1 MIWKFPL
8 EKFILDKWSLNPSKK
23 FNSFGKV
30 YFEEYLFNSYKIE
43 WFLWKSFSRT
53 VVNQIFQ
60 KSLIPSKLFLDNLN
74 HSWYNNLVMKHK
86 ILRKIFFI
94 VEFLLIPFYLFYF
107 YVLRTNVG
115 MIILATIA
123 ASIWLAIWLL

>member
-1 MIWKFPL
+1 
-8 EKFILDKWSLNPSKK
+8 
-23 FNSFGKV
+23 
-30 YFEEYLFNSYKIE
+30 
-43 WFLWKSFSRT
+43 
-53 VVNQIFQ
+53 
-60 KSLIPSKLFLDNLN
+60 
-74 HSWYNNLVMKHK
+74 MKHK